1 MPSSYATAQ
10 DRIRDYFDTVGFEKW
25 QRFARGEAQNRI
37 QASIVAGREQAMATL
52 LAWGGNW
59 RGRTVLDAGCGT
71 GAFAR
76 RLVAAG
82 AIVTGVDISAREIEA
97 AREHVPE
104 AVFRQADFYAVAET
118 FDVIVCLDSL
128 IYYAEDDLVQLLQH
142 LVRHTRAALY
152 FTFTPRTL
160 FFEVMH
166 AVGKLFPKGNTSP
179 AIARIKAKRL
189 YARIAKETDW
199 RPVRTTHI
207 SSSFYQT
214 TLVELRPDGDVS
226 AQAASAVARR

>member
-10 DRIRDYFDTVGFEKW
+10 DRIRHYFDTVGFEKW

-37 QASIVAGREQAMATL
+37 QASIVAGREKTMATI

-59 RGRTVLDAGCGT
+59 QGRTVLDAGCGT

-76 RLVAAG
+76 RLVDAG
-82 AIVTGVDISAREIEA
+82 ACVTGVDISAREIQA
-97 AREHVPE
+97 ARERVPE
-104 AVFRQADFYAVAET
+104 ATFHEADFYGVTEV
-118 FDVIVCLDSL
+118 FDTIVCLDSL
-128 IYYAEDDLVQLLQH
+128 IYYEEDDLVQLLRH
-142 LVRHTRAALY
+142 LGTHTREAIY
-152 FTFTPRTL
+152 FTFTPSTA

-179 AIARIKAKRL
+179 AIAQIKAKRL
-189 YARIAKETDW
+189 YARLAQETPL
-199 RPVRTTHI
+199 RMHRAVHI

-214 TLVELRPDGDVS
+214 TVVELRRNDIPC
-226 AQAASAVARR
+226 Q